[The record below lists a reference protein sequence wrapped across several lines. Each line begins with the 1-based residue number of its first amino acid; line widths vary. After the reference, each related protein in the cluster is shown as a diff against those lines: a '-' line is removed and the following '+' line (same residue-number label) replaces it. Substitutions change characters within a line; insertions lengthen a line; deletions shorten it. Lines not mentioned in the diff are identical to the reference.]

1 MKPIKVLI
9 VDDHQMVRSGLRQLL
24 EIESDIEVVGEAG
37 DGVAGLTLAKKL
49 CPDVAVFD
57 VAMPKM
63 GGLEAIALLKQSAPQ
78 VKVVILSMF
87 SKEEFA
93 QEALQAGAHAYILKG
108 APSSDLLDAIRAA
121 HEGRFFFSTEV
132 HSKVIKSYTHRS
144 GNSESKTSAY
154 HQLSEREKQTFRL
167 LIEGNSTSQIAEIL
181 CVSIKTAEKHRTS
194 LVKKL
199 GISNPVE
206 WMKYAIKIGLVDP
219 EVWRN

>member
-1 MKPIKVLI
+1 MIPIKVLI
-9 VDDHQMVRSGLRQLL
+9 VDDHQMVRAGLRQLL
-24 EIESDIEVVGEAG
+24 ATESDIEVIAEAG
-37 DGVAGLTLAKKL
+37 DGIEGLELAKKL
-49 CPDVAVFD
+49 RPDVAVFD
-57 VAMPKM
+57 VAMPQM
-63 GGLEAIALLKQSAPQ
+63 GGLEAIALLQQAAPQ

-93 QEALQAGAHAYILKG
+93 QEALKAGAHAYVLKG

-121 HEGRFFFSTEV
+121 KEGRYFFSTDV
-132 HSKVIKSYTHRS
+132 HAKVIKTYAHRPRILANDAT
-144 GNSESKTSAY
+144 GY

-167 LIEGNSTSQIAEIL
+167 LIEGNTTAQIANIL
-181 CVSIKTAEKHRTS
+181 CISQKTSEKHRTS
-194 LVKKL
+194 VVKKL